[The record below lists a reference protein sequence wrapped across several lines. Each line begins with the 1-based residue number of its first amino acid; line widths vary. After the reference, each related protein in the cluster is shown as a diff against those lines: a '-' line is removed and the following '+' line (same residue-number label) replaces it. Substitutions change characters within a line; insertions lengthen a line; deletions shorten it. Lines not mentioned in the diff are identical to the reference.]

1 MKIVQINATYGV
13 GSTGK
18 IVRDISEMLI
28 EDGHESYVMWA
39 TSCRA
44 EKKDV
49 NLIRIGG
56 FLDHKLHAL
65 LYRLFGGQG
74 SYSRLATKSAC
85 RKIEAIKPDVVHL
98 HNLHSNYINLPS
110 LLRFLAERD
119 IPTLITLHDCWF
131 FSGQCC
137 HYLNHACLGW
147 QKECSDCPAVGK
159 RLRKK
164 VKKTLAERRALYE
177 SFDKLTVNGVSK
189 WTAEVAGASVLK
201 SASAIDY
208 IYNWIDTDVYKP
220 CGNPS
225 EIRNKYGIPADK
237 KIILGVSQLWS
248 EKKGLST
255 FVSLAE
261 KLSDVATVVLV
272 GECNDS
278 ALAEKGI
285 KCVGFTSSRE
295 ELAELYS
302 AADVLVNASTVETF
316 GLVTVEAMAC
326 GTPVVAYD
334 NTGSSEIVEDGCGIL
349 VPDGDFNA
357 MISAVRA
364 VLDNGKETYSAAC
377 RNCVVE
383 NFAKDS
389 QVDKYINLYQEMMA
403 K

>member
-1 MKIVQINATYGV
+1 MKIIQINATYGI

-39 TSCRA
+39 TA
-44 EKKDV
+44 HQKEEPKI
-49 NLIRIGG
+49 NLIRIGST
-56 FLDHKLHAL
+56 FDHKLHAL
-65 LYRLFGGQG
+65 LYRIFGGQG
-74 SYSRLATKSAC
+74 GYSKRATRRAC
-85 RKIEAIKPDVVHL
+85 EKIEAINPDVVHL

-110 LLRFLAERD
+110 LLHFLAERD

-137 HYLNHACLGW
+137 HYLNHTCLGW

-177 SFDKLTVNGVSK
+177 SFDKLAVNGVSK

-225 EIRNKYGIPADK
+225 EIRKKYGIPEDK

-261 KLSDVATVVLV
+261 KLSDLAMILLV
-272 GECNDS
+272 GECNDG

-302 AADVLVNASTVETF
+302 AADVLVNASTAETF

-349 VPDGDFNA
+349 VPDGDVEA
-357 MISAVRA
+357 MLFAVSEL
-364 VLDNGKETYSAAC
+364 LDNGKDAYSSAC
-377 RNCVVE
+377 RDYVVA
-383 NFAKDS
+383 NFEKS
-389 QVDKYINLYQEMMA
+389 TQVKKYLTFYEKIASE
-403 K
+403 